1 MNTVSIV
8 FKVHH
13 PFYLRSYRF
22 FDIGERHNYYD
33 DYRNKYLLKRFSER
47 TYYRANAMLN
57 SLLDKH
63 GDKFGF
69 SFVFTGCSIDQME
82 WYMPEVLDDFKNL
95 VARKGVELLATD
107 YSSSATAILDRE
119 MWMKQVKLHR
129 ERLVE
134 VFGQRPSVLA
144 GSHLLYDDSIG
155 ESVAQ
160 MGFAGV
166 MTEGAKPVLGWKSP
180 HVLYSHPTAKLKM
193 ILRDGVLSEDI
204 SLRFSDRNSG
214 FWPLT
219 AEKFIEKMQVDRE
232 ATNGNDHITLYVNY
246 GVLGEFQDEGSGI
259 FEFFESLINRIVS
272 DTDYVFVN
280 PSKLCTLKED
290 YPALYVPFTVSNLDE
305 EKDLTALY
313 ANDLQKDVVEN
324 WRRVCP
330 VMRTCG
336 DEELQKDFRF
346 LTGVENLSFMSTKYF
361 TTRPSIRY
369 LNPYDSPYDAYI
381 NYMNV
386 WSDFLERLEADGWL
400 NKNGVMKKEEL
411 IAAVKATG
419 RVASAKLKKVAGK
432 AESKVKEL
440 KKTKGTE
447 VVAKGKAALEK
458 ARKEAVEVSK
468 RVAKAAR
475 ENETVVKGMVALEK
489 AGKEAAKA
497 GKKVSKTVK
506 ATVKEVKAEVEK
518 EMKSTAKKSVAKK
531 PAANVKKAAPAKKS
545 AAAKKAP
552 AKAAAT
558 AKKATAVK
566 SVAKK
571 STAKTA
577 TPKAAPAK
585 KAAAKKPAAAKKA
598 APAKKK

>member
-57 SLLDKH
+57 DLLDKH

-69 SFVFTGCSIDQME
+69 SFVFTGCSMDQME
-82 WYMPEVLDDFKNL
+82 WYMPEVLDNFKSL
-95 VARKGVELLATD
+95 IARKGVELLATD

-119 MWMKQVKLHR
+119 LWKKQVKLHR
-129 ERLVE
+129 ERLAE
-134 VFGQRPSVLA
+134 VFGQKPSVLA
-144 GSHLLYDDSIG
+144 GSHLLYDDEIG

-180 HVLYSHPTAKLKM
+180 HVLYSHPSSKLKI

-219 AEKFIEKMQVDRE
+219 AEKFIERMQVDRN
-232 ATNGNDHITLYVNY
+232 ATKGNDHITLYMNY

-259 FEFFESLINRIVS
+259 FEFFEALVNHIVS

-280 PSKLCTLKED
+280 PSQLCSLKED

-313 ANDLQKDVVEN
+313 ANELQKDVVEN
-324 WRRVCP
+324 WRRVCE
-330 VMRTCG
+330 VMRGCK

-346 LTGVENLSFMSTKYF
+346 LMGVENLGFMSTKYF

-386 WSDFLERLEADGWL
+386 WSDFLERLEAEGLL
-400 NKNGVMKKEEL
+400 NENGTMKKEDF

-419 RVASAKLKKVAGK
+419 RVASAKLKKMAEEAGN
-432 AESKVKEL
+432 KVNAL
-440 KKTKGTE
+440 KNTKGKE

-458 ARKEAVEVSK
+458 AKKEALKVSK
-468 RVAKAAR
+468 KVAKAAKD
-475 ENETVVKGMVALEK
+475 NETVAKGKVALEK
-489 AGKEAAKA
+489 AKKEAVKA
-497 GKKVSKTVK
+497 SKKVTKVVK
-506 ATVKEVKAEVEK
+506 ATVKEVKAEMEK
-518 EMKSTAKKSVAKK
+518 EKK
-531 PAANVKKAAPAKKS
+531 
-545 AAAKKAP
+545 AAAKKAT
-552 AKAAAT
+552 AAKKTAVKKAAAT
-558 AKKATAVK
+558 KKKAASTVKKTTAAVKKTAAAAKKTAVK
-566 SVAKK
+566 
-571 STAKTA
+571 
-577 TPKAAPAK
+577 KAAPAK
-585 KAAAKKPAAAKKA
+585 KAAASTKKAAAAKKPAAAKRA
-598 APAKKK
+598 TAKKK

>member
-57 SLLDKH
+57 ALLDKH

-69 SFVFTGCSIDQME
+69 SFVFTGCSMDQME
-82 WYMPEVLDDFKNL
+82 WYMPEVLDDFKSL
-95 VARKGVELLATD
+95 IARKGVELLATD

-119 MWMKQVKLHR
+119 LWKKQVKLHR
-129 ERLVE
+129 ERLAE
-134 VFGQRPSVLA
+134 VFGQKPSVLA
-144 GSHLLYDDSIG
+144 GSHLLYDDEIG

-180 HVLYSHPTAKLKM
+180 HVLYSHPTSKLKI

-219 AEKFIEKMQVDRE
+219 AEKFIERMQVDRGV
-232 ATNGNDHITLYVNY
+232 TNGNDHITLYMNY

-259 FEFFESLINRIVS
+259 FEFFEALVNHIVS

-280 PSKLCTLKED
+280 PSKLCSLKED

-313 ANDLQKDVVEN
+313 ANELQKDVVEN
-324 WRRVCP
+324 WRRVCE
-330 VMRTCG
+330 VMRVCG

-346 LTGVENLSFMSTKYF
+346 LMGVENLSFMSTKYF
-361 TTRPSIRY
+361 TARPSIRY

-386 WSDFLERLEADGWL
+386 WSDFLERLEEGGLL
-400 NKNGVMKKEEL
+400 NENGTMKKEDF

-419 RVASAKLKKVAGK
+419 RVASAKLKKMAEEAG
-432 AESKVKEL
+432 SKVNEL
-440 KKTKGTE
+440 KNTKGKE
-447 VVAKGKAALEK
+447 VLAKVNVAMEK
-458 ARKEAVEVSK
+458 SKKEAV
-468 RVAKAAR
+468 KAS
-475 ENETVVKGMVALEK
+475 
-489 AGKEAAKA
+489 
-497 GKKVSKTVK
+497 KKVTKVVK
-506 ATVKEVKAEVEK
+506 ATVKEVKAEMEK
-518 EMKSTAKKSVAKK
+518 EKKAAAKKATAAKKTTVAKK
-531 PAANVKKAAPAKKS
+531 PAVKKTAAATKKTTTAKKTATAAKKTAATGTKKAAS
-545 AAAKKAP
+545 
-552 AKAAAT
+552 
-558 AKKATAVK
+558 
-566 SVAKK
+566 
-571 STAKTA
+571 
-577 TPKAAPAK
+577 
-585 KAAAKKPAAAKKA
+585 AKKPAAAKKA
-598 APAKKK
+598 PAKKK

>member
-22 FDIGERHNYYD
+22 FDIGQRHNYYD

-57 SLLDKH
+57 GLLDKH

-69 SFVFTGCSIDQME
+69 SFVFTGCSMDQME
-82 WYMPEVLDDFKNL
+82 WYMPEVLDNFKTL
-95 VARKGVELLATD
+95 IARKGVELLATD

-119 MWMKQVKLHR
+119 LWKKQVKLHR
-129 ERLVE
+129 ERLAE
-134 VFGQRPSVLA
+134 VFGQKPSVLA
-144 GSHLLYDDSIG
+144 GSHLLYDDEIG

-180 HVLYSHPTAKLKM
+180 HVLYSHPTSKLKI

-204 SLRFSDRNSG
+204 SLRFSDKNSG
-214 FWPLT
+214 LWPLT
-219 AEKFIEKMQVDRE
+219 AEKFIERMQVDRD
-232 ATNGNDHITLYVNY
+232 ATNGNDHITLYMNY

-259 FEFFESLINRIVS
+259 FEFFEALVNHIVS

-280 PSKLCTLKED
+280 PSKLCSLKED

-324 WRRVCP
+324 WRRVCE
-330 VMRTCG
+330 VMRVCT

-346 LTGVENLSFMSTKYF
+346 LMGVENLGFMSTKYF

-386 WSDFLERLEADGWL
+386 WSDFLERLEAEGLL
-400 NKNGVMKKEEL
+400 NENGTMKKEDF

-419 RVASAKLKKVAGK
+419 RVASAKLKKMAEEAG
-432 AESKVKEL
+432 SKVNEL
-440 KKTKGTE
+440 KNTKGKE
-447 VVAKGKAALEK
+447 AVAKGKAALEK
-458 ARKEAVEVSK
+458 ARKEAVKVSK
-468 RVAKAAR
+468 KVAKAAKD
-475 ENETVVKGMVALEK
+475 NETVAKGKVALEK
-489 AGKEAAKA
+489 ARKEATKA
-497 GKKVSKTVK
+497 SKKVAKVVK
-506 ATVKEVKAEVEK
+506 ATVKEVKAEMEK
-518 EMKSTAKKSVAKK
+518 EKKAAAKKATAAKKSTVAKK
-531 PAANVKKAAPAKKS
+531 PATAKKTATATKKKAATTATKKT
-545 AAAKKAP
+545 
-552 AKAAAT
+552 AAAT
-558 AKKATAVK
+558 TKKAT
-566 SVAKK
+566 
-571 STAKTA
+571 
-577 TPKAAPAK
+577 
-585 KAAAKKPAAAKKA
+585 AKKPAAAKKTS
-598 APAKKK
+598 AKKK